1 MQSIANLV
9 QEDPYLSMPKEE
21 RIALRRQRKQTFRR
35 EGFSPDAPII
45 CLSASARSS
54 EAGEALEYVKAAP
67 VHKFD
72 DPHSILWCHDLILAS
87 QGVPSK
93 VMTPIEIVK
102 RIQIVCAE
110 AYGITRAILL
120 SDRRHKDF
128 IAPRH
133 VAIYLTRTITLM
145 TFPQIGRRFGRDH
158 STAIFAFNKISTR
171 IEADPD
177 FAHLIDKMRKRVGA

>member
-1 MQSIANLV
+1 MSFADV
-9 QEDPYLSMPKEE
+9 VHDDAYLSMPASE
-21 RIALRRQRKQTFRR
+21 RIALRRQRKQTFRQKCFI
-35 EGFSPDAPII
+35 E
-45 CLSASARSS
+45 
-54 EAGEALEYVKAAP
+54 AAP
-67 VHKFD
+67 VYDFA
-72 DPHSILWCHDLILAS
+72 DPHTMLWCHDLILAS
-87 QGVPSK
+87 QGIPSK
-93 VMTPIEIVK
+93 VLTPIEIVK

-145 TFPQIGRRFGRDH
+145 TFPQIGRRFCRDH
-158 STAIFAFNKISTR
+158 STAVFAFNKIATR

-177 FAHLIDKMRKRVGA
+177 FAQFVGALRQKVGA